1 MVHAPF
7 ACTSK
12 VHDREVM
19 NRARRAKRKTKR
31 GRVKGTEGP
40 RPTHSCGSA
49 ARRASAQGLLNAG
62 HAARPG
68 LLLAQRLGQP
78 GSPLLSLGT
87 TSIGTLGH
95 DIPGLALMDGLE
107 KPHIRDAGL
116 RPDEVQCRLTGTG
129 PQHLQRI
136 LAGRSL
142 TIPGRVVGL
151 G

>member
-1 MVHAPF
+1 
-7 ACTSK
+7 
-12 VHDREVM
+12 VM

-40 RPTHSCGSA
+40 QADPQLRVGL

-87 TSIGTLGH
+87 TGIGTLGH

-107 KPHIRDAGL
+107 EPHIRNAGL
-116 RPDEVQCRLTGTG
+116 RPDE
-129 PQHLQRI
+129 
-136 LAGRSL
+136 
-142 TIPGRVVGL
+142 
-151 G
+151 